1 MLTVWLNTAK
11 DHKGPQRTH
20 KGPQKTTKEHY
31 TGPQRIGNTAKD
43 PQRTAKERYGL
54 SCRKL
59 APIELN
65 GALYSSAHQD
75 FSHAAGLSW
84 EPALSDSQS
93 VCRDRPRHL
102 RTWKFHSS
110 SQSSEA
116 SALRRWLE
124 GAVRAASAARPTRCV
139 LVGMRRRCCMA
150 RSNQHLLM
158 AAWPSCTVQNPDAGK
173 KLGTLRRPSA
183 ERTKQEAKTL
193 INLCRGLKMVVS

>member
-1 MLTVWLNTAK
+1 MDGMTKYRKGPAK
-11 DHKGPQRTH
+11 DHEGP
-20 KGPQKTTKEHY
+20 TKD
-31 TGPQRIGNTAKD
+31 A
-43 PQRTAKERYGL
+43 QRTAKEHYGL

-65 GALYSSAHQD
+65 GALYSSACQD

-93 VCRDRPRHL
+93 VRRGRPRHL
-102 RTWKFHSS
+102 WTWKFHSF

-116 SALRRWLE
+116 SALRRWQE
-124 GAVRAASAARPTRCV
+124 GAVRAAAAARPARCV
-139 LVGMRRRCCMA
+139 LVGMRTRCCMA

-158 AAWPSCTVQNPDAGK
+158 AAWPSCTVQNSDAGK
-173 KLGTLRRPSA
+173 KLGSRRRPSA
-183 ERTKQEAKTL
+183 DRTKQETKTL